1 MQNDTKKKDLYN
13 KIVQT
18 VKTVYDPEIPVDIW
32 ELGLIYK
39 IEINDDFTVDI
50 KMTLTSPNCP
60 VAESLPTEVYEKVK
74 KVDAVKDVNITL
86 VFEPSWNQ
94 EMISDEGLLE
104 LGLL

>member
-1 MQNDTKKKDLYN
+1 MQNDTEKKDLYN

-18 VKTVYDPEIPVDIW
+18 VKTVYDPEMPVDIW

-94 EMISDEGLLE
+94 DMISDEGLLE

>member
-1 MQNDTKKKDLYN
+1 MQNDTEKKDLYN
-13 KIVQT
+13 KIVLT
-18 VKTVYDPEIPVDIW
+18 VKTVYDPEMPVDIW

-39 IEINDDFTVDI
+39 IEIKDDFTVDI

-60 VAESLPTEVYEKVK
+60 VAESLPAEVYEKVK
-74 KVDAVKDVNITL
+74 KIDGVKGVNITL

-94 EMISDEGLLE
+94 DMISDEGLLE

>member
-1 MQNDTKKKDLYN
+1 MQNDTEKKDLYN

-94 EMISDEGLLE
+94 DMISDEGLLE